1 MNREINIQIN
11 PLSDI
16 ALYEQIAEQLKQLIV
31 SGALAEH
38 APLPSVRGLAQTLE
52 VSVITTRRAYT
63 ELEQQGY
70 VITTPA
76 KGTFVSYRYKN
87 RLKELGLLK
96 LDEILSNAA
105 YLAQALQIDEQE
117 LLKKLS
123 AHCARAQE
131 HTYTD
136 PGQTRQLLTQF
147 IRSR

>member
-1 MNREINIQIN
+1 M
-11 PLSDI
+11 
-16 ALYEQIAEQLKQLIV
+16 
-31 SGALAEH
+31 
-38 APLPSVRGLAQTLE
+38 PSVRGLAQTLE